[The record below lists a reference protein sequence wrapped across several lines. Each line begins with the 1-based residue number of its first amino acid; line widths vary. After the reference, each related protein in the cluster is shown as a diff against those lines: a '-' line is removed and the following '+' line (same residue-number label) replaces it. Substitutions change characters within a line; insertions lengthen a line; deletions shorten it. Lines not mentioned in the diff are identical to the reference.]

1 LGVVGVDGESWFG
14 DRSLAQR
21 PGGQTEAHQDRAGR
35 QGRCALPM
43 RIARVGRRGREILV
57 NHTQVLEQP
66 RRISEMALQLELGL
80 QEYFIFHGREDTMFS
95 TQ

>member
-1 LGVVGVDGESWFG
+1 
-14 DRSLAQR
+14 
-21 PGGQTEAHQDRAGR
+21 
-35 QGRCALPM
+35 M

-66 RRISEMALQLELGL
+66 RRISQMALQLELGL
-80 QEYFIFHGREDTMFS
+80 QEYFIFHGREDTIFS